1 MKHAVLGPGGV
12 GGLIGGALARAGHPV
27 TLVVRP
33 EALATYPRRLTVE
46 SAPLGMFEAPVE
58 PVAALA
64 EPVDVLWVTV
74 KATHLDE
81 ALRQAPAE
89 RLGDAL
95 VIPLLNGVDHVQRL
109 REVYGPER
117 VVAGAIRSDTER
129 VAPGHIVHRVWHVPQ
144 PADGAALAPTATH
157 PVELAASAAQRARVE
172 AVAAELTAAGVPCA
186 VRGDEAQVLWSK
198 LVGLASGGLA
208 TAAVGSAAAARED
221 PEMHALTVA
230 ALKAVVAVAATQGA
244 RLNEEQLLAGLAQP
258 AGTNKSSMQRDLEAG
273 RPIELDALAGP
284 VIREGRAHG
293 IDVSAVEAL
302 RERVAARAGA
312 QPRA

>member
-1 MKHAVLGPGGV
+1 MQHAILGPGGV

-33 EALATYPRRLTVE
+33 ETLATYPRHLKVE
-46 SAPLGMFEAPVE
+46 SAALGTFEASVR
-58 PVAALA
+58 PVAALDG
-64 EPVDVLWVTV
+64 PVDVLWVTV
-74 KATHLDE
+74 KATHLDA
-81 ALRQAPAE
+81 ALRQAPPE
-89 RLGDAL
+89 RLGDGL

-109 REVYGPER
+109 RAEYGPDR

-129 VAPGHIVHRVWHVPQ
+129 VAPGHIVHRVWHARV
-144 PADGAALAPTATH
+144 PADGAALSPTAVH
-157 PVELAASAAQRARVE
+157 PVELAANEAVRARVE

-186 VRGDEAQVLWSK
+186 VRVDEAQVLWSK

-208 TAAVGSAAAARED
+208 AAAAGSAAAARAD
-221 PEMHALTVA
+221 PELYALTVE

-244 RLNEEQLLAGLAQP
+244 RLNEEQLLAALARP
-258 AGTNKSSMQRDLEAG
+258 PGDNKSSMQRDLEAG

-284 VIREGRAHG
+284 VIREGRTHD

-302 RERVAARAGA
+302 RERVAARARSG
-312 QPRA
+312 QRA